1 MIRFPWSRRPVAA
14 APRPALELVQD
25 GAGELAIAGQAAY
38 SFDLR
43 PALETP
49 ARLVE
54 VLPIDALVRQL
65 EAGS

>member
-1 MIRFPWSRRPVAA
+1 MISLFRRRRRQAAAA
-14 APRPALELVQD
+14 APRLELVQY

-43 PALETP
+43 PDLEAP

-65 EAGS
+65 EALE